1 MRLSPLFF
9 EWQKV
14 RMAGLVRRDHSVLAA
29 IVFRRSGEHRAND
42 LSYDAQYLGA
52 QRSEKVVFVQIALSV
67 GRKPQQKRKL
77 FSTMAKILKESPG
90 LDPKNL
96 AVNLLQASWENW
108 SFGNGEAQY
117 MDL

>member
-1 MRLSPLFF
+1 M
-9 EWQKV
+9 
-14 RMAGLVRRDHSVLAA
+14 
-29 IVFRRSGEHRAND
+29 
-42 LSYDAQYLGA
+42 
-52 QRSEKVVFVQIALSV
+52 FVQITLNA

-77 FSTMAKILKESPG
+77 FFSTMAIILKEPPG

-96 AVNLLQASWENW
+96 LVNLLQTSWENW